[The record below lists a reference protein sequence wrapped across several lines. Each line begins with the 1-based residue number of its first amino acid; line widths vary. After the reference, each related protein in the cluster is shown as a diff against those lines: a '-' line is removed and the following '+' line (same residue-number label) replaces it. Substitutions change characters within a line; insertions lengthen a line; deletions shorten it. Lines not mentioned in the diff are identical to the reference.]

1 MEKIATFFFRTALA
15 IHASNVL
22 ILPISESSEG
32 HCHKRECLKSN
43 IKEQFI
49 DRDLFQQFCIPT
61 LYVQHSPFIYQK
73 SKEVWNHI
81 WSENV
86 LKTSELTEAL
96 LSQSNENV
104 SSLKAKIVS
113 VDDIYDWFMVF
124 VLLFVHAV
132 LRNLDAQSLCL

>member
-1 MEKIATFFFRTALA
+1 MRRFFLAQARA
-15 IHASNVL
+15 IHASNFL

-32 HCHKRECLKSN
+32 HRHKRECLKNN
-43 IKEQFI
+43 IMEQFI
-49 DRDLFQQFCIPT
+49 DRDLLQQFYIPT

-104 SSLKAKIVS
+104 DRKS
-113 VDDIYDWFMVF
+113 VV
-124 VLLFVHAV
+124 
-132 LRNLDAQSLCL
+132 